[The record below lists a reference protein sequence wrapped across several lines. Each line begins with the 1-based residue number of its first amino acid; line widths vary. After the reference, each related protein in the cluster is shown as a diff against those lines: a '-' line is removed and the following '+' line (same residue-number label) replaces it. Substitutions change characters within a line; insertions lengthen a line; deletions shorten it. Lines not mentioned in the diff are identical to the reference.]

1 MKERCLRK
9 KALGKF
15 DEKRVR
21 HVIKKRREGEGV
33 RFVYFPRKSNGSLY
47 TI

>member
-1 MKERCLRK
+1 MSK
-9 KALGKF
+9 KKSTWKI